1 MYHKGDLGS
10 NPRLI
15 AMTLVYSYDT
25 CACVYETG
33 SRAGDVPR
41 FGSVSTTERAPEKC
55 KDLAGLMYDEDK
67 GRYVSSSYASMRGET
82 ANLGGL
88 TQSVGGTR
96 SNYALR
102 LGSGAIKLQA
112 FAGNDLRETWRAS
125 LRVRPMG
132 QGNTMTVLSDD
143 CDDADEYDKD
153 KEQPSMVMTMTTDTV
168 STTLSLDLRF
178 KNATGSDQC
187 TVSRSDWYDIV
198 VESVDSRITG
208 TVNGEQCFDIPSP
221 GAPLALTECALFV
234 GGDPLDKDEKRNFD
248 GYLETFEFVKN
259 FDTCVDEQQQ

>member
-1 MYHKGDLGS
+1 MAWCFLVTAVAMLTSPAWGFYPSGIYPLEYENPFSDFSEEDMDKIRKCEHVVDQKDHRLVQHVQFFYWMRGDYVYINSGTPLCIVPGQ
-10 NPRLI
+10 
-15 AMTLVYSYDT
+15 VYSYDT

-112 FAGNDLRETWRAS
+112 FAGNDLRERHWVRSVHRFSCKS
-125 LRVRPMG
+125 L
-132 QGNTMTVLSDD
+132 S
-143 CDDADEYDKD
+143 
-153 KEQPSMVMTMTTDTV
+153 
-168 STTLSLDLRF
+168 
-178 KNATGSDQC
+178 
-187 TVSRSDWYDIV
+187 SDWYDIV

-248 GYLETFEFVKN
+248 GYLET
-259 FDTCVDEQQQ
+259 